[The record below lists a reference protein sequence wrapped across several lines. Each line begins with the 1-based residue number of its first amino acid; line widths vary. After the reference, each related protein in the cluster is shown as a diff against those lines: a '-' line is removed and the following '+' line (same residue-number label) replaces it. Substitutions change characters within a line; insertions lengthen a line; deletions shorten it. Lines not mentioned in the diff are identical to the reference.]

1 MAETF
6 RSHLGGVDL
15 NALITR
21 IDEGATI
28 EVGDL
33 VTSEELLAQIGP
45 VEGLGRIVTALEGDA
60 AGESPGLV
68 ASAIETALEGLYLT
82 RRISKDEVPGG
93 GRAVYG
99 GA

>member
-1 MAETF
+1 
-6 RSHLGGVDL
+6 LGGVDL

-21 IDEGATI
+21 IDEGGTI

-33 VTSEELLAQIGP
+33 VTSEELLAQVGP
-45 VEGLGRIVTALEGDA
+45 VEGLGRIVTALEGEA
-60 AGESPGLV
+60 AGESPGLI
-68 ASAIETALEGLYLT
+68 AAALETALEGLYLT